1 MTTPTMRRPSPRARE
16 RERGSALVIAV
27 LVTVILTLLGVS
39 FLLMGETENKIAE
52 NEKLSAQ
59 ALYFAEAGTRQVKR
73 WFDRP
78 RGTVGYDWN
87 LHNPP
92 VGVMRRDLRMIDPDG
107 AGPTAAALTDGVATS
122 LPYYK
127 QGVNLNGDAYEDYF
141 DRPYRPDMA
150 NMFMGTADGPDIR
163 IDRAYSS
170 ASKAFLDTL
179 SERLLANFPV
189 ATAGIAARI
198 SRVDVY
204 SAPYLEIGGNWTRYG
219 VATVA
224 VTAQIVKTENS
235 VERVIAQRTIRAV
248 LNETPY
254 PGPFGPLHS
263 CDMLNWNGS
272 FKVHWGAA
280 TATGPA
286 PSDIPSNITSKFDES
301 LSRLK
306 PANGKVEAY
315 YNGDSVS
322 FTAMKTSLEGAGRA
336 IPDPWFRFIAGADVD
351 DWPPI
356 PGGDQYQAPDVPP
369 TAGADYVDYS
379 NIMRNVPNVGCPAF
393 DYDTWKTIATSGS
406 SDVYYYTWVSGQD
419 FRLNGTGAPTDF
431 ATITGG
437 KTGLYFFDTKNAQK
451 PLDDYSNL
459 TPEIQVTGGW
469 NGFRGFM
476 YLNSDTFTINGAK
489 AVAATFTFP
498 GEPYFDTN
506 TNGKWDTGEPYVNL
520 NYNSLANP
528 TSNIRASATDT
539 YGSGSTAVY
548 NAQGSSVAGTADI
561 WGIVYNTGEFDAQ
574 GNPVI
579 LGSMITK
586 KGQSKSAGTA
596 NLYWDPKLLTNWPP
610 SEWDLPRV
618 VITRYETDPST
629 N

>member
-1 MTTPTMRRPSPRARE
+1 MTTPTMRQPSPRARE

-78 RGTVGYDWN
+78 RGTTGYNWN

-92 VGVMRRDLRMIDPDG
+92 MNVLQRDLRMLDPDG
-107 AGPTAAALTDGVATS
+107 PGPTAPQLTDGDAAGA
-122 LPYYK
+122 LPQYK
-127 QGVNLNGDAYEDYF
+127 QGVNLNGDAYEDVF
-141 DRPYRPDMA
+141 DRPYRPTPLH
-150 NMFMGTADGPDIR
+150 MFMGTAEGPDIR
-163 IDRAYSS
+163 IDRANSS
-170 ASKAFLDTL
+170 AAKTFLDTL
-179 SERLLANFPV
+179 SERLMANFP
-189 ATAGIAARI
+189 APAANIAARV
-198 SRVDVY
+198 SRIDVY
-204 SAPYLEIGGNWTRYG
+204 SPPYLDIGGNWTRYG

-235 VERVIAQRTIRAV
+235 VERVVAQRTIRAV

-280 TATGPA
+280 TAKGPS
-286 PSDIPSNITSKFDES
+286 PSDIPSNISSKFDES
-301 LSRLK
+301 ISRLK

-315 YNGDSVS
+315 YNGDSTS
-322 FTAMKTSLEGAGRA
+322 FTTMKTSLEGASRA
-336 IPDPWFRFIAGADVD
+336 IPDPWFRFIAGGDVD
-351 DWPPI
+351 DWPSAD
-356 PGGDQYQAPDVPP
+356 DQYELPD
-369 TAGADYVDYS
+369 TSDYVDYS
-379 NIMRNVPNVGCPAF
+379 NIFRNVANVGCPDF

-406 SDVYYYTWVSGQD
+406 SDVYYYTWVSGEN
-419 FRLNGTGAPTDF
+419 FRLNGTGPSTNF
-431 ATITGG
+431 ADITGG

-469 NGFRGFM
+469 QGFRGFM
-476 YLNSDTFTINGAK
+476 YLNSDTFTINGAQ
-489 AVAATFTFP
+489 AIAATYTFP

-506 TNGKWDTGEPYVNL
+506 TNGTWDSGEPWINL
-520 NYNSLANP
+520 NYDLLANRGS
-528 TSNIRASATDT
+528 TIRASATDT

-548 NAQGSSVAGTADI
+548 NRKGKSVAGGADI
-561 WGIVYNTGEFDAQ
+561 WGIVYNSGEFDAQ

-596 NLYWDPKLLTNWPP
+596 DLYWDPKLIDEWPP
-610 SEWDLPRV
+610 SDWDLPRV

>member
-1 MTTPTMRRPSPRARE
+1 MTNPTMRLPSPRARE

-27 LVTVILTLLGVS
+27 LVTVILTLLGVA

-78 RGTVGYDWN
+78 RGTTGYNWN

-92 VGVMRRDLRMIDPDG
+92 PGVLRRDLRILDPDG
-107 AGPTAAALTDGVATS
+107 PGPTAAAATDGNAGGA
-122 LPYYK
+122 LPNYK
-127 QGVNLNGDAYEDYF
+127 QGVDVNLDGFDDVF
-141 DRPYRPDMA
+141 DRPYRPTPLD
-150 NMFMGTADGPDIR
+150 MFMGTADGPDIR
-163 IDRAYSS
+163 IDRAFNN

-189 ATAGIAARI
+189 AAANIAARI
-198 SRVDVY
+198 SRIDVY
-204 SAPYLEIGGNWTRYG
+204 SAPYLQIGPNWTRYG

-224 VTAQIVKTENS
+224 VTAQIVKTENA
-235 VERVIAQRTIRAV
+235 VERVLAQRTIRAV
-248 LNETPY
+248 INETPY

-272 FKVHWGAA
+272 FRVHWGAA
-280 TATGPA
+280 TAKGPGV
-286 PSDIPSNITSKFDES
+286 SDIPSNINSKFDRS

-306 PANGKVEAY
+306 PPNGKAEAF
-315 YNGDSVS
+315 YNGDSAT
-322 FTAMKTSLEGAGRA
+322 FTAMATALETAGTT
-336 IPDPWFRFIAGADVD
+336 IPDPWFRFLAGGNVD
-351 DWPPI
+351 DWPSAD
-356 PGGDQYQAPDVPP
+356 DQYEPPDAPPA
-369 TAGADYVDYS
+369 AGADYIDYS
-379 NIMRNVPNVGCPAF
+379 NIIRNVPNVGCPDF
-393 DYDTWKTIATSGS
+393 DYETWKTIAQSGG
-406 SDVYYYTWVSGQD
+406 SDVYYYTWVSGDQ
-419 FRLNGTGAPTDF
+419 FRLNSSGPPTAF

-437 KTGLYFFDTKNAQK
+437 KTGLYFFDTKNSAR
-451 PLDDYSNL
+451 PADDYSNL
-459 TPEIQVTGGW
+459 TPEVQVQGGW
-469 NGFRGFM
+469 QGFRGFM
-476 YLNSDTFTINGAK
+476 YLNSETFTINGAQ
-489 AVAATFTFP
+489 AVAATYTFP

-520 NYNSLANP
+520 NYNSLAARGDDLEADP
-528 TSNIRASATDT
+528 ADT
-539 YGSGSTAVY
+539 YGSGAGRVY
-548 NAQGSSVAGTADI
+548 NRKGASVPGTADI

-596 NLYWDPKLLTNWPP
+596 DLYWDPKLIDEWPP
-610 SEWDLPRV
+610 SDWDLPRV